1 MIPYWTFYLPSLYRL
16 INLATT
22 PKNYQ
27 ELVTFQF
34 LKFCNSFTFVPF
46 HSNVRL
52 VAISQTWQ
60 LPQDFWAGVY
70 RQKRERDNPGKFSV
84 LVCLPAGMWA
94 LSLRPPEP
102 WRRRERTNA
111 CAIPRPRNTA
121 NTETGE
127 PVIKETVAAVP
138 GQLSS
143 RLEIDRAPIP
153 RSLISH
159 LGQCLPNKRGFR
171 SQISPVVS

>member
-70 RQKRERDNPGKFSV
+70 RQKRERETIRVNFPFWSVCRLACGHYLYDLLSRGGDAKGRTHARYRGPGTRRIPKPENLLSKKRW
-84 LVCLPAGMWA
+84 LPC
-94 LSLRPPEP
+94 R
-102 WRRRERTNA
+102 
-111 CAIPRPRNTA
+111 A
-121 NTETGE
+121 NYHLDSKSTE
-127 PVIKETVAAVP
+127 
-138 GQLSS
+138 L
-143 RLEIDRAPIP
+143 
-153 RSLISH
+153 RSL
-159 LGQCLPNKRGFR
+159 GP
-171 SQISPVVS
+171 